1 MFVPYN
7 LFIHLSSISHRETN
21 IISEKQDAWICR
33 QDDEMPGIQIIY
45 CKKKDMTCHYLTI
58 SCLIILTIEEPQIK
72 NQTSS

>member
-21 IISEKQDAWICR
+21 IISEKQDAWICW

-45 CKKKDMTCHYLTI
+45 CKIKKTCHV
-58 SCLIILTIEEPQIK
+58 II
-72 NQTSS
+72 